1 MESKVNTTHHPAL
14 ESPAPAEPCNAR
26 MVSTPQV
33 LGQPRRTWDTQ
44 GTCLTGAANSHWLWL
59 ETHGG
64 RTSGSQAEGRGWSE
78 SRGMGGKGD
87 PSREA
92 AHPGLRPTLEAQP
105 TGSTLQLP
113 SPAET
118 PLGCCPWPSWPTWQ
132 LLVKPRSL
140 CYLSG
145 FPDFLAPMGLN
156 LGILPA

>member
-92 AHPGLRPTLEAQP
+92 AHPGLRPILEAQP
-105 TGSTLQLP
+105 MGSTLQLP

-118 PLGCCPWPSWPTWQ
+118 LSAVAPGHLGPPGSSWSSPGAFAIYLAFLIFWLPW
-132 LLVKPRSL
+132 
-140 CYLSG
+140 
-145 FPDFLAPMGLN
+145 A
-156 LGILPA
+156 